1 MDQATLFRQLN
12 SLADRADV
20 FYSVDQIGH
29 DGGLYRIFLYR
40 LASYTDFLLP
50 AGEESRG
57 SMFRNIADPA
67 VQLNDP
73 DYLDS
78 DPKNWQLVSL
88 PMEKFFNMGENPITI
103 GLDYSKA
110 LYSMVKEDGSLIS
123 TYTGQDGKLYLKTK
137 GSLHSD
143 QAIAAMD
150 WIRHP
155 DNRAYHHKIAQLD
168 SEGWTVNLEWT
179 SPLNRI
185 VVPYQEDKLIV
196 LNARSRHTGEYMA
209 RQALQDIFGEFVVP
223 VLDIPVHEVAA
234 MEKGE
239 GIVVFFGNE
248 ASPRMVK
255 VKADAYLVLHRLKD
269 GVNQPNALFE
279 AVVHGAVDDLRAS
292 FADDPAVQTMI
303 SVMEKLVRDAF
314 RQFTA
319 AIVTLFLAHRDL
331 DRKSFAIRMQ
341 EATKELIPL
350 DAGAAFN
357 VLMNKYLQRDERLI
371 DSFVKSAQGRV
382 VAEYKQKVT
391 ELLGAA
397 PTETGE

>member
-1 MDQATLFRQLN
+1 MLPHDQLFAELMALETA
-12 SLADRADV
+12 SDA
-20 FYSVDQIGH
+20 FYFVDQVGP
-29 DGGLYRIFLYR
+29 DGGNYRIFLYR

-50 AGEESRG
+50 SGQESRG
-57 SMFRNIADPA
+57 ITFRQ
-67 VQLNDP
+67 VE
-73 DYLDS
+73 DS
-78 DPKNWQLVSL
+78 WTLVSA
-88 PMEKFFNMGENPITI
+88 PPEKFFNMNENPITM
-103 GLDYSKA
+103 GLDYEKVE
-110 LYSMVKEDGSLIS
+110 YSMVKEDGSLIS
-123 TYTGQDGKLYLKTK
+123 SYSGADDKLYLKTK

-143 QAIAAMD
+143 QAKAAMA
-150 WIRHP
+150 WLRKPENH
-155 DNRAYHHKIAQLD
+155 ALHYEVEAMEIA
-168 SEGWTVNLEWT
+168 GWTVNMEWT

-196 LNARSRHTGEYMA
+196 LNARSRHTGKYMG
-209 RQALQDIFGEFVVP
+209 RQTLQDIFGEFVVP

-279 AVVHGAVDDLRAS
+279 AVVHEAVDDLRAS

-314 RQFTA
+314 HQFIA
-319 AIVTLFLAHRDL
+319 AIDALFLTHRDL

>member
-1 MDQATLFRQLN
+1 MNELLLFTNLSNLEAQ
-12 SLADRADV
+12 SSA
-20 FYSVDQIGH
+20 FYHVDQVGA
-29 DGGLYRIFLYR
+29 DGATYRIFLYR
-40 LASYTDFLLP
+40 LASYSDWLYPDAL
-50 AGEESRG
+50 ESRG
-57 SMFRNIADPA
+57 IMFRKAGDEWTLA
-67 VQLNDP
+67 C
-73 DYLDS
+73 
-78 DPKNWQLVSL
+78 L
-88 PMEKFFNMGENPITI
+88 PMEKFHNWNENPFTT
-103 GLDYSKA
+103 GLDFDQIE
-110 LYSMVKEDGSLIS
+110 YSMVKEDGSLIS
-123 TYTGQDGKLYLKTK
+123 SYMGADGELYLKTK
-137 GSLHSD
+137 GSLQSE
-143 QAIAAMD
+143 QARAAMA
-150 WIRHP
+150 WLKHP
-155 DNRAYHHKIAQLD
+155 DNQELYNKVVEFEAN
-168 SEGWTVNLEWT
+168 GWTVNLEWT

-196 LNARSRHTGEYMA
+196 LNARSRHTGKYMG
-209 RQALQDIFGEFVVP
+209 RQTLQDIFGEFVVP

-279 AVVHGAVDDLRAS
+279 AVVHEAVDDLRAS

-314 RQFTA
+314 HQFIA
-319 AIVTLFLAHRDL
+319 AIDALFLAHRDL

>member
-1 MDQATLFRQLN
+1 M
-12 SLADRADV
+12 
-20 FYSVDQIGH
+20 DQIGH

-57 SMFRNIADPA
+57 SMFRNVADPA

-110 LYSMVKEDGSLIS
+110 LYSMVKEDDSLIS

-143 QAIAAMD
+143 QATAAMD
-150 WIRHP
+150 WLRHP
-155 DNRAYHHKIAQLD
+155 DNRAYHHEIARLD

-196 LNARSRHTGEYMA
+196 LNARSRHTGKYMG
-209 RQALQDIFGEFVVP
+209 RQTLQDIFGEFVVP

-279 AVVHGAVDDLRAS
+279 AVVHEAVDDLRAS

-314 RQFTA
+314 HQFIA
-319 AIVTLFLAHRDL
+319 AIDALFLTHRDL